1 MTTGRRAGRARAL
14 TSLLCCVGA
23 TSFAAPELPLG
34 DTAPPLQ
41 LVLDNRDPLWPVG
54 LNHALQIACLAEQG
68 IGGAEAEAHVQP
80 IPPAVLSAFVA
91 GRTEQ
96 FFDGNRQATYRT
108 SQTLYLHTKAAD
120 CSRPKLYRSY
130 RAEVDVGCTVSA
142 RGTSFMKDPATG
154 EVSPVTFRAGAPE
167 GKTPTC
173 VRGAAPPQKER
184 DFSGLP
190 VYWVA
195 GQTCVSTTDLIAR
208 ALRQPIVPRE
218 FQQGQGADICLWAAL
233 PRYNHQDGRD
243 VVVAIADGR
252 TPDQIA
258 FDAKVAGLNGGK
270 QSSLV
275 YLPVSFEVGQPVPAQ
290 RFTTAAARAFVDQPA
305 ELELTAAH
313 AGLR

>member
-1 MTTGRRAGRARAL
+1 MPIKLLLAGVL
-14 TSLLCCVGA
+14 YCSLLSAV
-23 TSFAAPELPLG
+23 AAPLLPPG
-34 DTAPPLQ
+34 QIAPPLQ
-41 LVLDNRDPLWPVG
+41 IVMENRDTLWPVG

-68 IGGAEAEAHVQP
+68 IGGAEAEARVQP
-80 IPPAVLSAFVA
+80 IPSAVLSAFVA

-96 FFDGNRQATYRT
+96 LFDGNRQATYRT

-154 EVSPVTFRAGAPE
+154 EVSPVNFRAGAPE

-190 VYWVA
+190 VYSVA
-195 GQTCVSTTDLIAR
+195 GQACVSTTDLIAR

-218 FQQGQGADICLWAAL
+218 FQQGQGADTCLWAAL
-233 PRYNHQDGRD
+233 PHYNHQDGRA

-252 TPDQIA
+252 TPAQIA
-258 FDAKVAGLNGGK
+258 FDAKVAGLNGLK
-270 QSSLV
+270 QSNLV
-275 YLPVSFEVGQPVPAQ
+275 YLPVSVVADQPLPAQ
-290 RFTTAAARAFVDQPA
+290 RFSVEAARAFVEQTA
-305 ELELTAAH
+305 EVEMTAAH